1 MKPHPPTQ
9 AFSLIEVTLA
19 LGIVSFALVA
29 VMGLLPTG
37 LNTQRQSVNQSF
49 GVQGLNDVAQ
59 ALQGIYVSTNGT
71 TTNFPAPLES
81 LSVAAG
87 TKTLTLYEDGSLTN
101 TSSAP
106 RAKVFIDKK
115 TPIGNTLPVFVSV
128 AWPQTAT
135 RSDTDTNWSNAQ
147 GSASTFLYL
156 TP

>member
-29 VMGLLPTG
+29 VLGLLPTG
-37 LNTQRQSVNQSF
+37 LNTQRQAVNQSF

-101 TSSAP
+101 TSSSP
-106 RAKVFIDKK
+106 RAQVFIDKK
-115 TPIGNTLPVFVSV
+115 APIGNSLPVFVSV
-128 AWPQTAT
+128 AWPHTAT
-135 RSDTDTNWSNAQ
+135 RSGTNWSNAQ
-147 GSASTFLYL
+147 GSAGAFLYL